1 MRAITHS
8 FLLYWYCLQLLGAL
22 SDWSLMH
29 GYQVDIFPTLADL
42 AGIPVPPT
50 CATISDSISL
60 PLCTEGRSLA
70 PLVLSPSFTPR
81 EKRTT
86 LEVKN
91 ERSDDQSV
99 AQGAG
104 AGAGAGKRAAFWQWT
119 KMMIERLPVMG
130 YAMATDDE
138 HDGSYYRYT
147 EWVAYNFTS
156 SKGKGGGIG
165 CETCV
170 LHLCYLAAVAAAH
183 TRIEPVAAAVVFL
196 CETVGGPL

>member
-1 MRAITHS
+1 
-8 FLLYWYCLQLLGAL
+8 
-22 SDWSLMH
+22 
-29 GYQVDIFPTLADL
+29 
-42 AGIPVPPT
+42 
-50 CATISDSISL
+50 
-60 PLCTEGRSLA
+60 
-70 PLVLSPSFTPR
+70 
-81 EKRTT
+81 
-86 LEVKN
+86 
-91 ERSDDQSV
+91 
-99 AQGAG
+99 
-104 AGAGAGKRAAFWQWT
+104 
-119 KMMIERLPVMG
+119 MMIERLPVMG